1 MDMGSIT
8 NYIINDAL
16 ILIPVLNIIGVIL
29 KNISN
34 DTFADKYIPVVLLVI
49 SIVFTNFM
57 MEFGVDAC
65 IQGVLVTGASVFLN
79 QLFKQYSKEE

>member
-1 MDMGSIT
+1 MNMESIT

-16 ILIPVLNIIGVIL
+16 ILIPVLNILGVIL

-34 DTFADKYIPVVLLVI
+34 NTFSDKYIPVALLIV
-49 SIVFTNFM
+49 SIIFTNCM
-57 MEFGVDAC
+57 MGFGVDAF

>member
-1 MDMGSIT
+1 MNMESIT

-16 ILIPVLNIIGVIL
+16 ILIPVLNILGVIL

-34 DTFADKYIPVVLLVI
+34 NKFSDKYIPVALLIV
-49 SIVFTNFM
+49 SIIFTNCM
-57 MEFGVDAC
+57 MGFGVDAF

>member
-1 MDMGSIT
+1 MDIESIT

-16 ILIPVLNIIGVIL
+16 ILIPVLNILGIIL

-34 DTFADKYIPVVLLVI
+34 NTFSDKYIPVALLIV
-49 SIVFTNFM
+49 SIIFTNCM
-57 MEFGVDAC
+57 MGFGVDAF

>member
-1 MDMGSIT
+1 MDMESIT

-16 ILIPVLNIIGVIL
+16 ILIPVLNILGIIL

-34 DTFADKYIPVVLLVI
+34 NTFSDKYIPVALLIV
-49 SIVFTNFM
+49 SIIFTNCM
-57 MEFGVDAC
+57 MGFGVDAF